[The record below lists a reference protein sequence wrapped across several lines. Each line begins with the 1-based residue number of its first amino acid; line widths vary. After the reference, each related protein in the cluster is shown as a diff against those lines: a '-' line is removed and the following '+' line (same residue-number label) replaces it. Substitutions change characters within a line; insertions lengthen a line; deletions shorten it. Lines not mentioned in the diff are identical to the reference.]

1 MSRQIEQIG
10 RVVEFDW
17 NIIDQL
23 ANTICNMRSLRAISV
38 RAHNI
43 YVFEVNILL
52 FSILFDPR
60 IGILSLVQ
68 RGKLK
73 SLAQHKY
80 FQ

>member
-10 RVVEFDW
+10 QVVEFDW

-23 ANTICNMRSLRAISV
+23 AICNMRSLRAVSV

>member
-23 ANTICNMRSLRAISV
+23 AICNMRSLRAVSV

>member
-23 ANTICNMRSLRAISV
+23 ANTIAICNTHSLRAKHE
-38 RAHNI
+38 RTI

-60 IGILSLVQ
+60 IGILSFVQ
-68 RGKLK
+68 RGEEN
-73 SLAQHKY
+73 
-80 FQ
+80 

>member
-23 ANTICNMRSLRAISV
+23 AICNMRSLRAVSV

-52 FSILFDPR
+52 FSILFDPP